1 MLLSCSSC
9 NSLLLLLNLMLLLL
23 LYGHV
28 ILLQLL
34 QLLVSEP
41 TVLRG
46 SSRLLQLLWREQI
59 SLVLLGSL

>member
-1 MLLSCSSC
+1 
-9 NSLLLLLNLMLLLL
+9 MLLLL

>member
-1 MLLSCSSC
+1 MLLSCGSC
-9 NSLLLLLNLMLLLL
+9 NSLLLLLNLVLLLL